1 MASRTRRG
9 GSGPYKS
16 RNVGPGLDLSTLEDS
31 LLGPAAGRVDGFQVR
46 RTSNDQKRYRCPY
59 CEGWVEPGTPHTVA
73 VPNGKPED
81 RRHYH
86 SACWARQANSTRGGR
101 L

>member
-9 GSGPYKS
+9 GSGPWKN
-16 RNVGPGLDLSTLEDS
+16 RTEGNLDLRTLEDS

-46 RTSNDQKRYRCPY
+46 RTANDEKRYRCPY
-59 CEGWVEPGTPHTVA
+59 CEGWIEPGVRHTVA
-73 VPNGKPED
+73 VPNGRLED

-86 SACWARQANSTRGGR
+86 SGCWARQANSTRGPR
-101 L
+101 R

>member
-9 GSGPYKS
+9 GSGPWKN
-16 RNVGPGLDLSTLEDS
+16 RTGRALDIQTLEDC
-31 LLGPAAGRVDGFQVR
+31 LVGPAAGRVDGFQVR
-46 RTSNDQKRYRCPY
+46 RTSNDHKRYRCPY

-73 VPNGKPED
+73 VPNGRPED

-86 SACWARQANSTRGGR
+86 SSCWARQANSGRGGR
-101 L
+101 R

>member
-9 GSGPYKS
+9 GSGPWKN
-16 RNVGPGLDLSTLEDS
+16 RTGPVLDIRTLEDS

-73 VPNGKPED
+73 VPDGRPQD

-86 SACWARQANSTRGGR
+86 SACWARQARSTR
-101 L
+101 